1 MGLLQVDGPQE
12 LHIHMREKIQS
23 FGRTLSAM
31 VMPNIGAF
39 IAWGLI
45 TAIFINGG
53 WWPNE
58 NIAKMVSPMLKYL
71 LPTLIAF
78 TAGKNVGGYRGGVAG
93 AVAAMGVIIG
103 TDTPM
108 FLGAMIMGPIAGWC
122 VKKFDKLVEGKIGAG
137 FEMLVDNFSLGIIA
151 MLLAIAGYLAIG
163 HAVAWLTD
171 LLSRGVN
178 WMLAHKLN
186 PLLAVLVDPAKVL
199 FLNNAVN
206 HGIMTPLGIQQAAE
220 MGQSMLFLVDPNPG
234 PGLGILLAC
243 WAFGK
248 GTTKQSAPGAVVIQ
262 LFGGIH
268 EIYFPYV
275 LARPMLLFPV
285 MIGNICA
292 LSFFTLANFG
302 LVAPASPGSLISI
315 ILMSPRGKTLLGILG
330 VAIGTAVSFL
340 LAWPLV
346 KSRPDFQGEA
356 ENDDKP
362 SKGSVSAINLEGL
375 GNISK
380 IYFACDAGM
389 GSSALGATRF
399 KARLMK
405 AGLQDIKCTNCAVG
419 DIPADASLVVCQ
431 TSLSDRARQS
441 GKEVIAIENFLKDP
455 ALDALL
461 QRLKVDSGSVGK
473 APEADSAD
481 AGGVGQLPPA
491 GISGAT
497 PPPARG
503 RGPRSERGPEEALP
517 AEPES
522 APEEILT
529 ANNILVSLPSES
541 KEDAIRRA
549 GEMLANGGYVD
560 AEYVDAMLERE
571 KITTTYMGM
580 GLAIPH
586 GTDSAKQSVKR
597 SGIVVLQYP
606 QGVSFVEDD
615 EPARLVIGIAGV
627 GDEHL
632 EILAKVAGALEDP
645 DVLESLCTTQDRE
658 EIYKT
663 LK

>member
-1 MGLLQVDGPQE
+1 MK
-12 LHIHMREKIQS
+12 EKIQK
-23 FGRTLSAM
+23 FGRSLSAM

-45 TAIFINGG
+45 TAIFIPGG

-58 NIAKMVSPMLKYL
+58 NVARMVAPMLKYM
-71 LPTLIAF
+71 LPMLIAF

-108 FLGAMIMGPIAGWC
+108 FLGAMIMGPVAGWC
-122 VKKFDKLVEGKIGAG
+122 VGKFDKLVEGKIGAG

-151 MLLAIAGYLAIG
+151 MLLAIAGYLVIG
-163 HAVAWLTD
+163 HAVSWITNG
-171 LLSRGVN
+171 LSAGVN
-178 WMLAHKLN
+178 WMLAHKMN
-186 PLLAVLVDPAKVL
+186 PLLALLVDPAKVL

-248 GTTKQSAPGAVVIQ
+248 GNTKQSAPGAVVIQ
-262 LFGGIH
+262 LLGGIH

-275 LARPMLLFPV
+275 LARPILLLAV
-285 MIGNICA
+285 IAGNVCA
-292 LSFFTLANFG
+292 LSFFTLVDFG

-315 ILMSPRGKTLLGILG
+315 ILMSPKGKTLLGILG
-330 VAIGTAVSFL
+330 VLIATVVSFL
-340 LAWPLV
+340 LAWPMV
-346 KSRPDFQGEA
+346 KSRPDFQGES
-356 ENDDKP
+356 ENEPVP
-362 SKGSVSAINLEGL
+362 SPASSGVAAGIAAAAGA
-375 GNISK
+375 ISK
-380 IYFACDAGM
+380 IVFACDAGM

-405 AGLQDIKCTNCAVG
+405 AGLPGIKCTNCAVG
-419 DIPADASLVVCQ
+419 EIPADASLVVCQ
-431 TSLSDRARQS
+431 KELESRARLS
-441 GKEVIAIENFLKDP
+441 GKEVLGITNFLSDP

-461 QRLKVDSGSVGK
+461 EACKAGTMPSVPAEAADAPGAA
-473 APEADSAD
+473 APE
-481 AGGVGQLPPA
+481 LL
-491 GISGAT
+491 
-497 PPPARG
+497 R
-503 RGPRSERGPEEALP
+503 PEN
-517 AEPES
+517 
-522 APEEILT
+522 ILT
-529 ANNILVSLPSES
+529 GLAPES
-541 KEDAIRRA
+541 KEAAIRRA
-549 GEMLANGGYVD
+549 GVLLQVSGCVD
-560 AEYVDAMLERE
+560 AGYIDAMLDRE
-571 KITTTYMGM
+571 KVAATYMGE

-586 GTDSAKQSVKR
+586 GTAEGKASVRR

-606 QGVSFVEDD
+606 EGVDFDGEK
-615 EPARLVIGIAGV
+615 ARLLVGIAGV

-632 EILAKVAGALEDP
+632 SLLAKVAGALEDP
-645 DVLESLCTTQDRE
+645 GVLERLCSTSDPS
-658 EIYKT
+658 EIYNT

>member
-1 MGLLQVDGPQE
+1 MKE
-12 LHIHMREKIQS
+12 RIQK
-23 FGRTLSAM
+23 FGRALSAM

-45 TAIFINGG
+45 TAIFIPGG

-58 NIAKMVSPMLKYL
+58 NVAKMVSPMLKYL

-122 VKKFDKLVEGKIGAG
+122 VKRFDKLVEGKIGAG

-151 MLLAIAGYLAIG
+151 MLLAIAGYLVIG
-163 HAVAWLTD
+163 HAVSWITG
-171 LLSRGVN
+171 LLSSGVN

-248 GTTKQSAPGAVVIQ
+248 GNTRQSAPGAVVIQ
-262 LFGGIH
+262 LLGGIH

-275 LARPMLLFPV
+275 LARPILLLAV
-285 MIGNICA
+285 MVGNICA
-292 LSFFTLANFG
+292 LSFFTLVDFG

-315 ILMSPRGKTLLGILG
+315 ILMSPKGKTLLGILG
-330 VAIGTAVSFL
+330 VLIGTVVSFL
-340 LAWPLV
+340 LAAPMV
-346 KSRPDFQGEA
+346 KARPDFQGERESGPIPDA
-356 ENDDKP
+356 
-362 SKGSVSAINLEGL
+362 GGVSSAGGVIR
-375 GNISK
+375 K
-380 IYFACDAGM
+380 IVFACDAGM

-419 DIPADASLVVCQ
+419 DIPADASLVICQ
-431 TSLSDRARQS
+431 RELAERAALS
-441 GKEVIAIENFLKDP
+441 GKEVLAITNFLSDP
-455 ALDALL
+455 ALDALM
-461 QRLKVDSGSVGK
+461 QRLC
-473 APEADSAD
+473 
-481 AGGVGQLPPA
+481 Q
-491 GISGAT
+491 
-497 PPPARG
+497 
-503 RGPRSERGPEEALP
+503 PEEPKATKDLP
-517 AEPES
+517 LLAE
-522 APEEILT
+522 ANILT
-529 ANNILVSLPSES
+529 GLPSED
-541 KEDAIRRA
+541 KEAAILRA
-549 GEMLANGGYVD
+549 GRLLEAAGYVVEGY
-560 AEYVDAMLERE
+560 AAAMLERE
-571 KITTTYMGM
+571 RVATTYMGM

-586 GTDSAKQSVKR
+586 GTAEAKAKVRR

-606 QGVSFVEDD
+606 EGVDFGD
-615 EPARLVIGIAGV
+615 EKARLIIGIAGV

-632 EILAKVAGALEDP
+632 DILAKVSCALEDTGT
-645 DVLESLCTTQDRE
+645 LNKLCETPNSRI
-658 EIYKT
+658 IYET
-663 LK
+663 LKQ

>member
-1 MGLLQVDGPQE
+1 
-12 LHIHMREKIQS
+12 MREKIQS

-45 TAIFINGG
+45 TAIFISGG

-71 LPTLIAF
+71 LPTLIAS

-151 MLLAIAGYLAIG
+151 MLLSIAGYLVIG
-163 HAVAWLTD
+163 HAVAALTD

-234 PGLGILLAC
+234 PGLGILLSC
-243 WAFGK
+243 WVFGK

-275 LARPMLLFPV
+275 LARPLLLFPV
-285 MIGNICA
+285 MIGNVCA
-292 LSFFTLANFG
+292 LSFFTLVNFG

-330 VAIGTAVSFL
+330 VLIGTAVSFL
-340 LAWPLV
+340 LSWPLV
-346 KSRPDFQGEA
+346 KSRPDFQGDA
-356 ENDDKP
+356 ENDEGQA
-362 SKGSVSAINLEGL
+362 SGSVSPISLEGL
-375 GNISK
+375 GPISK

-431 TSLSDRARQS
+431 TSLADRARLS

-461 QRLKVDSGSVGK
+461 QRLSLDVGSRAGKPSDAPASAVPATSEAAVMEAGEGREGILRKDNIVVG
-473 APEADSAD
+473 
-481 AGGVGQLPPA
+481 L
-491 GISGAT
+491 AT
-497 PPPARG
+497 
-503 RGPRSERGPEEALP
+503 
-517 AEPES
+517 
-522 APEEILT
+522 
-529 ANNILVSLPSES
+529 ES

-549 GEMLANGGYVD
+549 GNMLVRGGYVD
-560 AEYVDAMLERE
+560 EPYVEAMIERE
-571 KITTTYMGM
+571 NITTTYMGM

-586 GTDSAKQSVKR
+586 GTDSAKSSVKR

-606 QGVSFVEDD
+606 DGVSFVPDD
-615 EPARLVIGIAGV
+615 EPARLVVGIAGV

-632 EILAKVAGALEDP
+632 EILAKVAGALEQE
-645 DVLESLCTTQDRE
+645 DVLENLCTTSEKE
-658 EIYKT
+658 EIYKI
-663 LK
+663 LQ

>member
-1 MGLLQVDGPQE
+1 MGSYHRHFHP
-12 LHIHMREKIQS
+12 
-23 FGRTLSAM
+23 
-31 VMPNIGAF
+31 
-39 IAWGLI
+39 
-45 TAIFINGG
+45 GG

-58 NIAKMVSPMLKYL
+58 NVAKMVAPMLKYL

-137 FEMLVDNFSLGIIA
+137 FEMLVDNFSLGIMA
-151 MLLAIAGYLAIG
+151 MLLAIAGYLVIG
-163 HAVAWLTD
+163 HAVSWITNG
-171 LLSRGVN
+171 LSAGVN
-178 WMLAHKLN
+178 WMLAHKMN
-186 PLLAVLVDPAKVL
+186 PLLALLVDPAKVL

-248 GTTKQSAPGAVVIQ
+248 GNTKQSAPGAVVIQ

-275 LARPMLLFPV
+275 LARPVLLLAV
-285 MIGNICA
+285 MAGNVCA
-292 LSFFTLANFG
+292 LSFFTLVDFG

-315 ILMSPRGKTLLGILG
+315 ILMSPKGKTLVGILG
-330 VAIGTAVSFL
+330 VLIATVVSFL
-340 LAWPLV
+340 LAWPMV
-346 KSRPDFQGEA
+346 KSRPDFQGES
-356 ENDDKP
+356 ENGPVP
-362 SKGSVSAINLEGL
+362 SPAAPGIAGGL
-375 GNISK
+375 AAAAGAISK
-380 IYFACDAGM
+380 IVFACDAGM

-405 AGLQDIKCTNCAVG
+405 AGLPEIKCTNCAVG
-419 DIPADASLVVCQ
+419 EIPSDASLVVCQ
-431 TSLSDRARQS
+431 KELESRARLS
-441 GKEVIAIENFLKDP
+441 GKEVLGITNFLSDP

-461 QRLKVDSGSVGK
+461 EACK
-473 APEADSAD
+473 AGTMPSAAPADP
-481 AGGVGQLPPA
+481 QPA
-491 GISGAT
+491 A
-497 PPPARG
+497 PQA
-503 RGPRSERGPEEALP
+503 P
-517 AEPES
+517 AESPEPS
-522 APEEILT
+522 VLRPENILT
-529 ANNILVSLPSES
+529 GLAPES
-541 KEDAIRRA
+541 KEAAIRRA
-549 GEMLANGGYVD
+549 GVLLQVSGCVD
-560 AEYVDAMLERE
+560 AGYIDAMLERE
-571 KITTTYMGM
+571 KVASTYMGE

-586 GTDSAKQSVKR
+586 GTAEGKACVLR

-606 QGVSFVEDD
+606 EGVDFDGEK
-615 EPARLVIGIAGV
+615 ARLLVAIAGV

-632 EILAKVAGALEDP
+632 SLLARVAGALEDP
-645 DVLESLCTTQDRE
+645 SVLERLSTCADPK
-658 EIYKT
+658 EIYET

>member
-1 MGLLQVDGPQE
+1 MSEILRFLSYKISKKILS
-12 LHIHMREKIQS
+12 LHLVKEKIQT
-23 FGRTLSAM
+23 FGRALSAM

-45 TAIFINGG
+45 TAIFIQGG

-58 NIAKMVSPMLKYL
+58 NIAKMVAPMLKYL

-151 MLLAIAGYLAIG
+151 MLLAIAGYLVIG
-163 HAVAWLTD
+163 HAVAWITG
-171 LLSRGVN
+171 LLSGGVN

-248 GTTKQSAPGAVVIQ
+248 GNTKQSAPGAVVIQ

-275 LARPMLLFPV
+275 LARPILLLAV
-285 MIGNICA
+285 MVGNICA
-292 LSFFTLANFG
+292 LGFYTLVDFG

-315 ILMSPRGKTLLGILG
+315 ILMSPKGKTLLGILG
-330 VAIGTAVSFL
+330 VLIGTAISFL
-340 LAWPLV
+340 LAAPMV
-346 KSRPDFQGEA
+346 KARPDFQGES
-356 ENDDKP
+356 E
-362 SKGSVSAINLEGL
+362 GSPLLPGTDSGTPLSASG
-375 GNISK
+375 ISK
-380 IYFACDAGM
+380 IVFACDAGM

-405 AGLQDIKCTNCAVG
+405 AGLGAIKCTNCAVG
-419 DIPADASLVVCQ
+419 DIPADASLVICQ
-431 TSLSDRARQS
+431 RELEQRARTS
-441 GKEVIAIENFLKDP
+441 GKEVLAITNFLSDP
-455 ALDALL
+455 ALDSLL
-461 QRLKVDSGSVGK
+461 ARL
-473 APEADSAD
+473 
-481 AGGVGQLPPA
+481 
-491 GISGAT
+491 
-497 PPPARG
+497 
-503 RGPRSERGPEEALP
+503 
-517 AEPES
+517 S
-522 APEEILT
+522 APQVLQKSNILT
-529 ANNILVSLPSES
+529 GLPSES

-549 GEMLANGGYVD
+549 GGLLCSSGYVSED
-560 AEYVDAMLERE
+560 YIGAMLERE
-571 KITTTYMGM
+571 KVTSTYMGM

-586 GTDSAKQSVKR
+586 GTAGAKDKVLR

-606 QGVSFVEDD
+606 EGIDFDGEK
-615 EPARLVIGIAGV
+615 ARLIVGIAGV

-632 EILAKVAGALEDP
+632 DILAKVAGALDDEAL
-645 DVLESLCTTQDRE
+645 LERLGTTNDSE

>member
-1 MGLLQVDGPQE
+1 MK
-12 LHIHMREKIQS
+12 EKIQK
-23 FGRTLSAM
+23 FGRSLSAM

-45 TAIFINGG
+45 TAIFIPGG

-58 NIAKMVSPMLKYL
+58 NVARMVAPMLKYM
-71 LPTLIAF
+71 LPMLIAF

-108 FLGAMIMGPIAGWC
+108 FLGAMIMGPVAGWC
-122 VKKFDKLVEGKIGAG
+122 VGKFDKLVEGKIGAG

-151 MLLAIAGYLAIG
+151 MLLAIAGYLVIG
-163 HAVAWLTD
+163 HAVSWVTNG
-171 LLSRGVN
+171 LSAGVN
-178 WMLAHKLN
+178 WMLAHKMN
-186 PLLAVLVDPAKVL
+186 PLLALLVDPAKVL

-248 GTTKQSAPGAVVIQ
+248 GNTKQSAPGAVVIQ
-262 LFGGIH
+262 LLGGIH

-275 LARPMLLFPV
+275 LARPILLLAV
-285 MIGNICA
+285 IAGNVCA
-292 LSFFTLANFG
+292 LSFFTLVDFG

-315 ILMSPRGKTLLGILG
+315 ILMSPKGKTLLGILG
-330 VAIGTAVSFL
+330 VLIATVVSFL
-340 LAWPLV
+340 LAWPMV
-346 KSRPDFQGEA
+346 KSRPDFQGES
-356 ENDDKP
+356 ENEPVP
-362 SKGSVSAINLEGL
+362 SPASSGVAAGIAAAAGA
-375 GNISK
+375 ISK
-380 IYFACDAGM
+380 IVFACDAGM

-405 AGLQDIKCTNCAVG
+405 AGLPGIKCTNCAVG
-419 DIPADASLVVCQ
+419 EIPADASLVVCQ
-431 TSLSDRARQS
+431 KELESRARLS
-441 GKEVIAIENFLKDP
+441 GKEVLGITNFLSDP

-461 QRLKVDSGSVGK
+461 EACKAGTMPSVPAEAADAPVAA
-473 APEADSAD
+473 APE
-481 AGGVGQLPPA
+481 LL
-491 GISGAT
+491 
-497 PPPARG
+497 R
-503 RGPRSERGPEEALP
+503 PEN
-517 AEPES
+517 
-522 APEEILT
+522 ILT
-529 ANNILVSLPSES
+529 GLAPES
-541 KEDAIRRA
+541 KEAAIRRA
-549 GEMLANGGYVD
+549 GVLLQVSGCVD
-560 AEYVDAMLERE
+560 AGYIDAMLDRE
-571 KITTTYMGM
+571 KVASTYMGE

-586 GTDSAKQSVKR
+586 GTAEGKASVRR

-606 QGVSFVEDD
+606 EGVDFDGEK
-615 EPARLVIGIAGV
+615 ARLLVGIAGV

-632 EILAKVAGALEDP
+632 SLLAKVAGALEDP
-645 DVLESLCTTQDRE
+645 GVLERLCSTSDPS
-658 EIYKT
+658 EIYNT